1 MLSCT
6 ISIDEK
12 AIQKYLGKKISNDDF
27 TELGG
32 GCISAGVGGSI
43 VGFGADLLL
52 IDDYCKGHEE
62 AESKTQRE
70 KLWNWWQSVAS
81 SRLHPNSVNKPLNLT

>member
-27 TELGG
+27 TD
-32 GCISAGVGGSI
+32 
-43 VGFGADLLL
+43 F
-52 IDDYCKGHEE
+52 CKE
-62 AESKTQRE
+62 AVLE
-70 KLWNWWQSVAS
+70 KLFEEQFS
-81 SRLHPNSVNKPLNLT
+81 HPHNKPLNLT